1 MQVTTVKKKRYDLS
15 SEEIKALEVVS
26 SLLDDF
32 IEDEELAEQIQ
43 INSEAWPSVRDAQ
56 DIISTILSFNETEFD
71 LC

>member
-1 MQVTTVKKKRYDLS
+1 MKIRTVKKKRYVLS
-15 SEEIKALEVVS
+15 SEDIETLKIVS

-32 IEDEELAEQIQ
+32 IKDEELAEQIQ

-56 DIISTILSFNETEFD
+56 DIVSTILSFNETEFD

>member
-15 SEEIKALEVVS
+15 SGEIQALEVVS

-32 IEDEELAEQIQ
+32 LEDEELTEV
-43 INSEAWPSVRDAQ
+43 INLEAYASVKDAQ
-56 DIISTILSFNETEFD
+56 DIIFTILDLDGTEFD